1 VEGTEAVLKQLIPLE
16 GLNKKRTPQ
25 ELLARPPP
33 KFVHD
38 VGLLMAQATGF
49 LDTLSEDWPEPREG
63 KIELLQYISNTV
75 AAALGL
81 RSVDFDPGDVLKG
94 KEVPKTLKLLQL
106 LAVAGAR
113 HKQPGGAPGGGA
125 PVANGVQ
132 QAKSQ
137 ACSVSEVLSVLQA
150 ITRCIQQVLEK
161 HAERGDPKQDSGSAS
176 PTRELERSFRDM
188 QEKLEEE
195 VQMRK
200 RHEEKLAELKQQ
212 VLQERAALEERT
224 AQLDERQRVAADAE
238 GRVMELRR
246 QVETLRS
253 GLLMRA
259 EKAEA
264 NSPLAQVKAEL
275 ESMTD
280 ESAKRTNAR
289 LSLSQEVKRLQQ
301 QLLEVEKSRETMEQE
316 VKRTK
321 LRQAEAV
328 DGVAAKMTEEIML
341 LQAEKQKWDVKVQSL
356 EERMRTIAEAD
367 DTERQKET
375 SLVEDKK
382 LQVSKNDEVQLQLQV
397 IIEER
402 DGLRDG
408 MDMLWQEKTRA
419 DEELDSVSNGY
430 THLTDRLYEKIDEK
444 RELEEKLEQYNNL
457 LQMLQ
462 ENFEKSRKS
471 PPAHGGASPTAP
483 PAPAA
488 TPAAEKAEDGG
499 SSHYSDED
507 FEEPD

>member
-1 VEGTEAVLKQLIPLE
+1 MK
-16 GLNKKRTPQ
+16 
-25 ELLARPPP
+25 
-33 KFVHD
+33 
-38 VGLLMAQATGF
+38 
-49 LDTLSEDWPEPREG
+49 
-63 KIELLQYISNTV
+63 
-75 AAALGL
+75 
-81 RSVDFDPGDVLKG
+81 
-94 KEVPKTLKLLQL
+94 
-106 LAVAGAR
+106 
-113 HKQPGGAPGGGA
+113 
-125 PVANGVQ
+125 
-132 QAKSQ
+132 
-137 ACSVSEVLSVLQA
+137 
-150 ITRCIQQVLEK
+150 
-161 HAERGDPKQDSGSAS
+161 DSGSAS
-176 PTRELERSFRDM
+176 PTRELERSFKSL

-195 VQMRK
+195 VQMRQ
-200 RHEEKLAELKQQ
+200 RQEEKLGQLKQQ

-224 AQLDERQRVAADAE
+224 SQLDERQRVAADAE

-264 NSPLAQVKAEL
+264 NSPLAQVRAEL

-301 QLLEVEKSRETMEQE
+301 QLLEVEKNRETMEDE

-321 LRQAEAV
+321 LRQAEGR
-328 DGVAAKMTEEIML
+328 DGIEGKVEEIML

-356 EERMRTIAEAD
+356 EERLRTIAEAD
-367 DTERQKET
+367 DTARQKET
-375 SLVEDKK
+375 CLVEDKK
-382 LQVSKNDEVQLQLQV
+382 GQMSKNDEVQLQLQV

-457 LQMLQ
+457 LKMLQ

-488 TPAAEKAEDGG
+488 TPAAEKAEDAG